1 MLSEARRDLL
11 WILVEFEGVVT
22 LVCAWILLLLA
33 VYRVNLDR
41 FAAPGLAFATSAMVL
56 LLTYAVVRRIGQGAG
71 PPRRAAPQRADVRPT
86 IRSR

>member
-1 MLSEARRDLL
+1 MEATDKRDLL

-22 LVCAWILLLLA
+22 LVCAWTLLLLA

-41 FAAPGLAFATSAMVL
+41 FAPPSIAFATSAMALV
-56 LLTYAVVRRIGQGAG
+56 LTYAVVRHLGQGSG
-71 PPRRAAPQRADVRPT
+71 IPQRAASRPASARPT